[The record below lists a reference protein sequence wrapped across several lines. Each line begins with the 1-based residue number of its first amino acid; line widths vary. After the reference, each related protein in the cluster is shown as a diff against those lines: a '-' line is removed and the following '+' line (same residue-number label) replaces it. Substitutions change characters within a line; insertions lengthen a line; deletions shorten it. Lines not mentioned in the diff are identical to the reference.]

1 MRVRIR
7 ISLLP
12 ARWTVPKG
20 YQSYEADGR
29 RPDPERGSDHPRRHD
44 VLLLRAERRRAG
56 DARGRVLLRRRPAPL
71 GVAAAR
77 RRRAAARDHVLP
89 RRVLLGPRL
98 PRAGAGR
105 CRVLGPSRSLR
116 QRRSHEDIVVSNLE
130 HRERRLTLELRFEA
144 DFADI
149 LEARDGDATAS
160 PTRHRSSFGRSS
172 KPQRASAIGCRRS
185 SPDSPA
191 TRRTSPSAI
200 RPLSFR
206 RRGPRRGRSSAC
218 GRSSVSTWPTAS
230 CEPSP
235 SAAA

>member
-1 MRVRIR
+1 MADDLTRNEDLIILDGTTFFFSEPSGDVQ
-7 ISLLP
+7 
-12 ARWTVPKG
+12 ATH
-20 YQSYEADGR
+20 ADGYFFDDVRHLSVWR
-29 RPDPERGSDHPRRHD
+29 R
-44 VLLLRAERRRAG
+44 LLVDGE
-56 DARGRVLLRRRPAPL
+56 P
-71 GVAAAR
+71 
-77 RRRAAARDHVLP
+77 
-89 RRVLLGPRL
+89 LLGITSSPVEYYSARVFL
-98 PRAGAGR
+98 APEPADAGFS
-105 CRVLGPSRSLR
+105 V
-116 QRRSHEDIVVSNLE
+116 RRDRFVSEGVHEDIVVSNLE

-144 DFADI
+144 DFPDS

-206 RRGPRRGRSSAC
+206 RRGPRRGRSSPC